1 LLQLQS
7 WMLMVMVIILGLG
20 GSFQCGFQI
29 SVMNAPSDHI
39 QRFVNETWL
48 KRYGT
53 PMAESTIKLIWSII
67 VSIYSIGAV
76 LGSISSGQLSVKYG
90 RKNCLLLNNVVGLVA
105 AALAGLSR
113 TTGSFEMIILG
124 RFLYGCNVGIGL
136 NVHLMYLVESS
147 PAELRGF
154 MSLSSC
160 VFIGLGKCLGQ
171 VFGLKELLGGE
182 EMWPYLLAFS
192 GVPALLQL
200 VGLFFFPDS
209 PRYLFID
216 KGNEEGCVRALT
228 LLWGKKD
235 FKKELEDMAKERDK
249 MKGQKAKTV
258 LGVLRNRSVRWQ
270 MLTLVFPCAGV
281 QLCGI
286 NAIYFYAFD
295 IFSAAG
301 IPEEQMHYMSL
312 GIGLTELISIILCS
326 FLIER
331 IGRKKLM
338 GIGYALMATVLGIL
352 VLMLFLKDQGHWIP
366 YFNVF
371 LLYIF
376 ICIYGSGPSGASMA
390 LPADMFT
397 QAWRAPAYVVIGLGN
412 SLGLFLVGM
421 CFPFVVALI
430 GQFCFLIFMMYC
442 VLAAAFTLLFVPE
455 TKGKTML
462 EIAEDFNKLNFKG
475 RRSEVEGMQKEDFI
489 IATKL

>member
-1 LLQLQS
+1 
-7 WMLMVMVIILGLG
+7 
-20 GSFQCGFQI
+20 
-29 SVMNAPSDHI
+29 
-39 QRFVNETWL
+39 
-48 KRYGT
+48 
-53 PMAESTIKLIWSII
+53 
-67 VSIYSIGAV
+67 
-76 LGSISSGQLSVKYG
+76 
-90 RKNCLLLNNVVGLVA
+90 
-105 AALAGLSR
+105 
-113 TTGSFEMIILG
+113 
-124 RFLYGCNVGIGL
+124 
-136 NVHLMYLVESS
+136 
-147 PAELRGF
+147 
-154 MSLSSC
+154 
-160 VFIGLGKCLGQ
+160 
-171 VFGLKELLGGE
+171 
-182 EMWPYLLAFS
+182 MWPYLLAFS

-228 LLWGKKD
+228 QLWGKKD

-258 LGVLRNRSVRWQ
+258 LGVLRNKSVRWQ

-286 NAIYFYAFD
+286 NA
-295 IFSAAG
+295 
-301 IPEEQMHYMSL
+301 
-312 GIGLTELISIILCS
+312 S

-331 IGRKKLM
+331 TGRKKLM

-352 VLMLFLKDQGHWIP
+352 VLMLFLK
-366 YFNVF
+366 
-371 LLYIF
+371 
-376 ICIYGSGPSGASMA
+376 
-390 LPADMFT
+390 
-397 QAWRAPAYVVIGLGN
+397 
-412 SLGLFLVGM
+412 
-421 CFPFVVALI
+421 ALI

-475 RRSEVEGMQKEDFI
+475 RRSQVEGMQKEDFI

>member
-1 LLQLQS
+1 MISWLSVLLQS

-20 GSFQCGFQI
+20 GSFQYGFQI
-29 SVMNAPSDHI
+29 SVINAPSDHI
-39 QRFVNETWL
+39 QRFINETWL

-53 PMAESTIKLIWSII
+53 PMAESTVKLIWSII
-67 VSIYSIGAV
+67 VSIFSIGAV
-76 LGSISSGQLSVKYG
+76 VGSISSGQLSVKYG
-90 RKNCLLLNNVVGLVA
+90 RKNCLLLNNVVALGA
-105 AALAGLSR
+105 ATLAGLSKMA
-113 TTGSFEMIILG
+113 GSFEMIILG

-147 PAELRGF
+147 PRELRGF

-171 VFGLKELLGGE
+171 IFGLKELLGGE

-192 GVPALLQL
+192 GAPALLQL

-209 PRYLFID
+209 PRYLFIE

-228 LLWGKKD
+228 QLWGKKD
-235 FKKELEDMAKERDK
+235 FKMELEDMAREWDK

-270 MLTLVFPCAGV
+270 MLTLIFPCAGV

-286 NAIYFYAFD
+286 
-295 IFSAAG
+295 SA
-301 IPEEQMHYMSL
+301 
-312 GIGLTELISIILCS
+312 S
-326 FLIER
+326 FLIEC

-338 GIGYALMATVLGIL
+338 GFGYALMAIVQGIL
-352 VLMLFLKDQGHWIP
+352 VLMLFLKDHRHWIP

-371 LLYIF
+371 LLYMF

-421 CFPFVVALI
+421 CFPFVVALM
-430 GQFCFLIFMMYC
+430 GQFSFLIFTMYC
-442 VLAAAFTLLFVPE
+442 VLAAAFTLRFVPE
-455 TKGKTML
+455 TKGKTVL
-462 EIAEDFNKLNFKG
+462 EITEDFNKLNFKG
-475 RRSEVEGMQKEDFI
+475 KGSEVEGMQKKDVAI
-489 IATKL
+489 TTKL